1 MKLLVSYQLPKAGLS
16 EIFKKFEVIYPENK
30 EFFSE
35 EELIEF
41 AKDVDAIISVF
52 LQKLDNKVI
61 ENAKKLKIISN
72 YGVGFNNIDV
82 KFAAERNI
90 LVTNTPDVVTEPTA
104 DMAYGLML
112 SVMRRI
118 DECSRK
124 LRENKDFE
132 WGLMKNLGYSLYG
145 KTLGILGMGN
155 IGKALARRALASGM
169 KIIYHNRKKLS
180 VQEEI
185 QYSVS
190 YVSFDEL
197 IKNADVLS
205 LNCPLTPET
214 KHIINSKVFSEM
226 KNTAYLINTA
236 RGAVVNE
243 ADLVNALKNKEIAGA
258 GLDVFEFEPEI
269 SKELFLLDN
278 VVMTPHTA
286 TGTHETRDELAQM
299 AAQNVL
305 DYFAGEKMKYKV
317 N

>member
-1 MKLLVSYQLPKAGLS
+1 MKLLVSYQLPKEGLS

-35 EELIEF
+35 SELIEL

-52 LQKLDNKVI
+52 LQKIDNKVI

-72 YGVGFNNIDV
+72 YGVGYNNIDIE
-82 KFAAERNI
+82 FAAKRNI
-90 LVTNTPDVVTEPTA
+90 AVTNTPDVVTEPTA
-104 DMAYGLML
+104 DMAFGLIL

-124 LRENKDFE
+124 LRENENFE
-132 WGLMKNLGYSLYG
+132 WGLMKNLGTSLYG
-145 KTLGILGMGN
+145 KTLGIVGMGN

-169 KIIYHNRKKLS
+169 KIIYHNRKKLPEK
-180 VQEEI
+180 EEI
-185 QYSVS
+185 QYSAK

-197 IKNADVLS
+197 IKNSDVLS
-205 LNCPLTPET
+205 LNCPLTSET
-214 KHIINSKVFSEM
+214 KHLINAEVFSEM
-226 KNTAYLINTA
+226 KNTAFLINTA

-243 ADLVNALKNKEIAGA
+243 ADLINALKNKEIAGA
-258 GLDVFEFEPEI
+258 GLDVFEFEPQI
-269 SKELFLLDN
+269 SKALFQLDN

-286 TGTHETRDELAQM
+286 TGTHETRFELAQM
-299 AAQNVL
+299 AAQNIL
-305 DYFAGEKMKYKV
+305 DYFEGKKIRYKV

>member
-180 VQEEI
+180 AQEET